1 MPFSSKERIYWLG
14 KIITEIV
21 NADSPDDA
29 VRTYFKNLRKFRNF
43 PADFKADI
51 DKRFPYL
58 DDFERPLT
66 YLDKRLMVLVSEE
79 ERIKMLLNNLLG
91 TEFLGLDHYI
101 PENKIL
107 MLVNFDYEQV
117 GSNYRDPDF
126 IVSVSG
132 PHPYKTEEVI
142 NLIEDSKGYYYEN
155 GCNYPKEIEKL
166 MQFGIEIK
174 RIKQNASE
182 HVKKNPL
189 IVSKRYEEIKNLNE
203 SIQNL
208 QSGISGILL
217 AITEGKTLKEITNL
231 QYVLKRY
238 NSITQFKII
247 ISDENC
253 MVEDPNLG
261 QERYL
266 FDGHVNK
273 WSTILKQ
280 DFAYVLIEYLKIE
293 NSAKY
298 IRKCDQCERF
308 FIAGKIDPR
317 IKYCEI
323 CSRKS
328 KMHKE
333 ERRNYQVEYRRRKRE
348 EREAKKKEEKIK
360 NYMEKLGCTRKDAE
374 EIIEADSKA

>member
-1 MPFSSKERIYWLG
+1 MPPSPRE
-14 KIITEIV
+14 KINWFGQILTEFV
-21 NADSPDDA
+21 NANSPDDA
-29 VRTYFKNLRKFRNF
+29 VRSYFESLCKFHNF
-43 PADFKADI
+43 PEGFRTEI
-51 DKRFPYL
+51 QKRFPFL
-58 DDFERPLT
+58 DDFENPLSFV
-66 YLDKRLMVLVSEE
+66 DKRLMILASEE

-107 MLVNFDYEQV
+107 MLVNIDYEQV

-132 PHPYKTEEVI
+132 PHPYKMEEVI

-166 MQFGIEIK
+166 MKFGIEIK

-189 IVSKRYEEIKNLNE
+189 IVSERYEEIKNLNE

-238 NSITQFKII
+238 NSIPQFK

-253 MVEDPNLG
+253 LVEDPNLG

-266 FDGHVNK
+266 FEGHVNK
-273 WSTILKQ
+273 WSTILKE
-280 DFAYVLIEYLKIE
+280 DFAYVLVEYLKIE

-298 IRKCDQCERF
+298 MRKCDQCERF

-317 IKYCEI
+317 IKYCEM

-328 KMHKE
+328 KMSKA
-333 ERRNYQVEYRRRKRE
+333 ERKDYQKQYRRRKRRRGRK
-348 EREAKKKEEKIK
+348 ERKKR
-360 NYMEKLGCTRKDAE
+360 KLKTIWK
-374 EIIEADSKA
+374 S

>member
-1 MPFSSKERIYWLG
+1 MPPPPRE
-14 KIITEIV
+14 KINWFGQILTEFV
-21 NADSPDDA
+21 NANNPDDA
-29 VRTYFKNLRKFRNF
+29 VRSYFENLCKFHNF
-43 PADFKADI
+43 PEGFRTEI
-51 DKRFPYL
+51 QKRFPFL
-58 DDFERPLT
+58 DDFENALSFV
-66 YLDKRLMVLVSEE
+66 DKRLMILASEE

-91 TEFLGLDHYI
+91 AEGMGLDYYI
-101 PENKIL
+101 PENNTL
-107 MLVNFDYEQV
+107 MLVSFEDEYV
-117 GSNYRDPDF
+117 GSYNGEPDF
-126 IVSVSG
+126 VTHVNG
-132 PHPYKTEEVI
+132 PNPYKSVEVAE
-142 NLIEDSKGYYYEN
+142 LIDNSNCDFYKRD
-155 GCNYPKEIEKL
+155 CNYQKEIEKL
-166 MQFGIEIK
+166 MQFGIEIN
-174 RIKQNASE
+174 RIKQNASD

-189 IVSKRYEEIKNLNE
+189 IVSERYEEIKNLNE

-238 NSITQFKII
+238 NSIPQFKII

-253 MVEDPNLG
+253 MVVDPNLV

-266 FDGHVNK
+266 FEGHVNK

-323 CSRKS
+323 CSRRS
-328 KMHKE
+328 KMSKA
-333 ERRNYQVEYRRRKRE
+333 ERKDYQKQYRRRKRE
-348 EREAKKKEEKIK
+348 EREEREKEKKIE
-360 NYMEKLGCTRKDAE
+360 NYMEKLDCTREEAE
-374 EIIEADSKA
+374 KIIEADSKL